1 MRFSRAITGTALLL
15 KHTPRLYHHAA
26 MMRHVEWPS
35 EFHYVGADIVHDL
48 ILNNRHKYPETEF
61 MELTCSPTRY
71 LPLIAGSRGTS

>member
-1 MRFSRAITGTALLL
+1 
-15 KHTPRLYHHAA
+15 
-26 MMRHVEWPS
+26 MRHVEWPS
-35 EFHYVGADIVHDL
+35 EFRYVGADIVHDL